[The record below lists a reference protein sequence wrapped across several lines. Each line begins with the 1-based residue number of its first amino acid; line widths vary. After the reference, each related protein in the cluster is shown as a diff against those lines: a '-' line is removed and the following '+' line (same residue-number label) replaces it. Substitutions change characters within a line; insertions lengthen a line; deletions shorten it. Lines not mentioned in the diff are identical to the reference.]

1 MHSVPQVAV
10 AVFGKHAQACFMM
23 AFTAHQHFTKHRAII
38 ARGIGHL
45 PV

>member
-1 MHSVPQVAV
+1 MHRIAQVAV
-10 AVFGKHAQACFMM
+10 PMFGKHAQACFMM
-23 AFTAHQHFTKHRAII
+23 PLTAHQHFTQHRAII